1 MTIWT
6 VRIAAITACLLAAA
20 AADARAATVSAGQH
34 RVRYA
39 GDPAPN
45 VLSITQSGRSLLV
58 RDAGQEL
65 QARDGCVAVDAHTA
79 RCKVRDRLPAA
90 LVELG
95 AGEDRAALDFPNGLV
110 HVAGGPGAD
119 VLDASALGNV
129 TLLGGA
135 GDDVLQGGAADDRH
149 SDRDRR
155 YGGRD
160 DNRLFGER
168 GRDRLVAGDHGDKLD
183 GGAGSDRLEGGAGD
197 DWIEVDARDRHIGAG
212 GGDDWIDGYGDDLPR
227 HGIACGGGTDLVWTD
242 LHGARP
248 GPLLA
253 PACERMNNFHAHP
266 VRSDPGGLTF
276 RLRCQEGEF
285 EYDDHRCRARLR
297 ISRGG
302 RVLARSPR
310 FSALNERAVLVR
322 VPMTRALA
330 RAAGRRVA
338 LELRG
343 FEHWES
349 DTEEWDDVGH
359 FAWRIA
365 LKR

>member
-1 MTIWT
+1 MTNWT
-6 VRIAAITACLLAAA
+6 ARLAAVTGCLLVAG
-20 AADARAATVSAGQH
+20 AADAHAATVSAGKH
-34 RVRYA
+34 RVRYS
-39 GDPAPN
+39 GDPAAN
-45 VLSITQSGRSLLV
+45 VLSITQDGRSLLV
-58 RDAGQEL
+58 RDAGQAL
-65 QARDGCVAVDAHTA
+65 RAGAGCVALDAHGA
-79 RCKVRDRLPAA
+79 RCTVRDRLPAA
-90 LVELG
+90 LVLLG
-95 AGEDRAALDFPNGLV
+95 AGDDRATLDFPNGLV
-110 HVAGGPGAD
+110 HVEGGAGGD
-119 VLDASALGNV
+119 VLDASALGNA

-135 GDDVLQGGAADDRH
+135 GDDVLRGGSAYARD

-168 GRDRLVAGDHGDKLD
+168 GDDRLRAGGHGDKLD
-183 GGAGSDRLEGGAGD
+183 GGAGSDRVEGGAGD
-197 DWIEVDARDRHIGAG
+197 DWIEVDAHDRHVAAR
-212 GGDDWIDGYGDDLPR
+212 GGDDWIDGYSDDLPR
-227 HGIACGGGTDLVWTD
+227 RGITCGGGTDLVWTD

-253 PACERMNNFHAHP
+253 PACERMNNFRAHP
-266 VRSDPGGLTF
+266 VRGDAGALTF

-285 EYDDHRCRARLR
+285 EYDDHRCHARLR

-330 RAAGRRVA
+330 LAAGKRVA

-349 DTEEWDDVGH
+349 DVEEWDDMGH

-365 LKR
+365 LPR